1 MRVSNRSAHR
11 QHHATP
17 CKFNGTHG
25 ALTAPG
31 VQEEYVLEH
40 MAEVFSCLRSCNV
53 ALRWLLLH
61 TAASHR
67 KLRAAVASA
76 APAPNALLTLLLD
89 TALLEYEVRP
99 YMEAATPSIHMKA

>member
-1 MRVSNRSAHR
+1 M
-11 QHHATP
+11 
-17 CKFNGTHG
+17 
-25 ALTAPG
+25 
-31 VQEEYVLEH
+31 QEEYVLEH
-40 MAEVFSCLRSCNV
+40 MADVFSCLRSCNV

-89 TALLEYEVRP
+89 TALLEYEVWLPPAVHYRG
-99 YMEAATPSIHMKA
+99 AVLPS

>member
-1 MRVSNRSAHR
+1 MPA
-11 QHHATP
+11 
-17 CKFNGTHG
+17 
-25 ALTAPG
+25 AL
-31 VQEEYVLEH
+31 QEEYVLEH

-76 APAPNALLTLLLD
+76 APPPDALLALLLD
-89 TALLEYEVRP
+89 TALLEYEVRQP
-99 YMEAATPSIHMKA
+99 CAGRKCPGGTPPEKQARKFLEQGTPAA

>member
-1 MRVSNRSAHR
+1 M
-11 QHHATP
+11 
-17 CKFNGTHG
+17 
-25 ALTAPG
+25 
-31 VQEEYVLEH
+31 LEN

-76 APAPNALLTLLLD
+76 APAPQSLLTLLLD
-89 TALLEYEVRP
+89 TALLEYEVRIP
-99 YMEAATPSIHMKA
+99 FWPSACPEHLSGTFVILIAEHYNVFKQ